1 MTVFPIR
8 LHAGRGS
15 AGGWLLV
22 DRVTGHV
29 SPVKLAEF
37 DAYYSAVGCYRDSVA
52 DGGVSEDG
60 EKKYALGTQLC
71 RRKPILKKEL
81 SRIRPA

>member
-1 MTVFPIR
+1 MI
-8 LHAGRGS
+8 
-15 AGGWLLV
+15 
-22 DRVTGHV
+22 GHV

-37 DAYYSAVGCYRDSVA
+37 DAYYSAVGWYRDSVA

-60 EKKYALGTQLC
+60 EKTYALGTQLC
-71 RRKPILKKEL
+71 RRKPILKKEEL